1 MTTAAPPRSPAR
13 LRFRLGYK
21 LLALF
26 LLLAVAVSAIF
37 VMGMQRAFSGGWQAW
52 VRPLVADYAA
62 HLVQQIGSPP
72 DLQRAQALADRLPL
86 RIGIDGPGVHWRSDQ
101 RRPEAWDDAGEEG
114 APLGHSPDHAQMHR
128 HFRGEMRGWLWRE
141 RTPEGYTVRFG
152 FARFPAREE
161 PRFMAWVTLGMLLL
175 LTGLAYI
182 TVRRWLRP
190 LQDIHAGAARFGAGD
205 FAKPIPVVRRDEL
218 GQVAQQV
225 NAMAASIHQ
234 MLDAKRT
241 LLLAISHELR
251 SPLTR
256 ARLNAELSA
265 PPPDAPADSL
275 QAHTALLDDLACMRD
290 LVSDLLETERL
301 SSGHVALQR
310 VPTDL
315 SALVAE
321 GVAAQAGERGC
332 WQIEGP
338 ASAVSAVPVDAMRVR
353 LALRNLLSNALRH
366 QPPQAGPVVVTLA
379 VRDGHAV
386 LSVRDHGPGVPPE
399 QLAQLGE
406 AFYRADAARA
416 RSTGGVGLGL
426 HLCRLVAQAHG
437 GALQLRNT
445 EPGFEAALRLP
456 LTV

>member
-1 MTTAAPPRSPAR
+1 MSDRIDRDTPLGQR

-26 LLLAVAVSAIF
+26 LLLALAMSAIF

-52 VRPLVADYAA
+52 VRPLVADYTA
-62 HLVQQIGSPP
+62 HLMQEIGSPP

-86 RIGIDGPGVHWRSDQ
+86 RIRIDGPGVHWHSD
-101 RRPEAWDDAGEEG
+101 RRLPETWDEDG
-114 APLGHSPDHAQMHR
+114 PVDHPPMHR

-161 PRFMAWVTLGMLLL
+161 PRFMAFVTLGLLL
-175 LTGLAYI
+175 LFTGLAYV

-205 FAKPIPVVRRDEL
+205 FTQPIPVRRRDEL
-218 GQVAQQV
+218 GQVAEQA

-234 MLDAKRT
+234 MLEAKRT

-265 PPPDAPADSL
+265 PPPDASADSL
-275 QAHTALLDDLACMRD
+275 QAHAALLDDLACMRD

-301 SSGHVALQR
+301 SSGHAALQR
-310 VPTDL
+310 EPTDL
-315 SALVAE
+315 PALVAE
-321 GVAAQAGERGC
+321 AVAAQAGAGAR
-332 WQIEGP
+332 WQMDGP
-338 ASAVSAVPVDAMRVR
+338 AEALAAVPVDAMRLR

-366 QPPQAGPVVVTLA
+366 QPPQAGPVVVTLSA
-379 VRDGHAV
+379 QAGQAV
-386 LSVRDHGPGVPPE
+386 LSVRDHGPGVLPD
-399 QLAQLGE
+399 QLSQLGE
-406 AFYRADAARA
+406 AFHRADSART

-437 GALQLRNT
+437 GQLRLRNAA
-445 EPGFEAALRLP
+445 PGFEAALHLP